1 MALPTPY
8 SYKQEMGDGA
18 KVDFTFT
25 FDFIDQLH
33 IYVYLDGALVGQGT
47 AANEWQW
54 DGPPTNKK
62 IKMGTAPTTAQTL
75 TIRRVTPQDVRI
87 VQWADGSHLIADDL
101 NTSDTQW
108 LYLIQ
113 EHTDILNRV
122 LNGSDPIPGP
132 VPPPPFSF
140 WNKYARHSDPNKG
153 TANETAQTIDSVDQL
168 AGDSIAPQNGVDAY
182 VMTLGAI
189 SSRLDVIVGDGAG
202 YPGAGN
208 VGQQG
213 KLRVDVSATPN
224 RLYYWDTTATAWVEI
239 RATTGTSATVDV
251 GSTTTLAPGSNATVV
266 NSGTTNAAILDF
278 GIPKG
283 EKGDPGPGIEYKGP
297 INPTTTPPAGFSSG
311 DFYVSTAAGT
321 PVAQWVGLTTVA
333 VNDRLIYNGNTSQW
347 DRYSQAWIQ
356 SNWSEA
362 DSAAP
367 AFIQNKPTLGT
378 MASQD
383 DAASDGKR
391 YGRQNGAW
399 TEITTAGGT
408 NIGYTAAADKGTI
421 TSSTGTDATVPL
433 ADATNAGLFTAAEK
447 TKLGNIAD
455 GAEVNVNA
463 DWNASSGDAQIL
475 NKPTLD
481 FLPLAGGNM
490 TGSVTATYRTVTAGA
505 FDLSTGNLWQCGAIA
520 VPNPTNAVAG
530 MSGLIVLLGAP
541 TGWGANFNWPAGT
554 PPTVSTVPAVVP
566 FAVLDSGTILMGAVT
581 EAIS

>member
-1 MALPTPY
+1 
-8 SYKQEMGDGA
+8 
-18 KVDFTFT
+18 
-25 FDFIDQLH
+25 
-33 IYVYLDGALVGQGT
+33 
-47 AANEWQW
+47 
-54 DGPPTNKK
+54 
-62 IKMGTAPTTAQTL
+62 
-75 TIRRVTPQDVRI
+75 
-87 VQWADGSHLIADDL
+87 
-101 NTSDTQW
+101 
-108 LYLIQ
+108 
-113 EHTDILNRV
+113 
-122 LNGSDPIPGP
+122 
-132 VPPPPFSF
+132 
-140 WNKYARHSDPNKG
+140 
-153 TANETAQTIDSVDQL
+153 
-168 AGDSIAPQNGVDAY
+168 
-182 VMTLGAI
+182 
-189 SSRLDVIVGDGAG
+189 
-202 YPGAGN
+202 
-208 VGQQG
+208 
-213 KLRVDVSATPN
+213 
-224 RLYYWDTTATAWVEI
+224 
-239 RATTGTSATVDV
+239 
-251 GSTTTLAPGSNATVV
+251 
-266 NSGTTNAAILDF
+266 
-278 GIPKG
+278 
-283 EKGDPGPGIEYKGP
+283 
-297 INPTTTPPAGFSSG
+297 
-311 DFYVSTAAGT
+311 
-321 PVAQWVGLTTVA
+321 
-333 VNDRLIYNGNTSQW
+333 
-347 DRYSQAWIQ
+347 
-356 SNWSEA
+356 
-362 DSAAP
+362 
-367 AFIQNKPTLGT
+367 